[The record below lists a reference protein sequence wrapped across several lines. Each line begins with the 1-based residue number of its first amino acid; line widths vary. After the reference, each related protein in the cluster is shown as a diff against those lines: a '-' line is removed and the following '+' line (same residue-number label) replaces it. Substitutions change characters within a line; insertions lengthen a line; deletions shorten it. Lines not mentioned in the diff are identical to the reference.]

1 MIGIWKWE
9 CGSWKELITE
19 CGRRISELI
28 ILGILTY
35 FRHFFTMY
43 LQLAWRNIWRNSRR
57 TVIILTAV
65 VIGVWSM
72 VMLGSLMRGIAV
84 GMVNNGISTLTGH
97 IQIHHKGYRDDPA
110 IENSIADPLL
120 VDKTLGKILPEGA
133 VWTARVRVNAV
144 ASNARHSNGVT
155 LVGIDPSSEAK
166 VSFIGTAISQG
177 RYLNADDR
185 NGIVIGEALMK
196 KFDTKLGRK
205 LVLMSQD
212 TQREIASR
220 AFRIVGVFG
229 AEMEATEKQFVF
241 VLQQASR
248 KMLRLGEGISEIS
261 ILLPGKPDNPEV
273 YNQLKAT
280 LPPEQFE
287 VNTWRELLPF
297 QTAYLKIL
305 DGFMWI
311 WYLVVFVAMG
321 FGIVNTTLMAVFERM
336 REFGLLKALGMKPWW
351 ILREVLT
358 ESILLLV
365 TGMVIGNI
373 LAFICIFALAGSGI
387 DLSALAAGAEY
398 AGMTRV
404 IYPAIALKDILMSN
418 LVVLFL
424 GILVSAYP
432 AMKAARFTPVE
443 ALAHT

>member
-1 MIGIWKWE
+1 
-9 CGSWKELITE
+9 
-19 CGRRISELI
+19 
-28 ILGILTY
+28 
-35 FRHFFTMY
+35 MY

-110 IENSIADPLL
+110 IENSITDPMV
-120 VDKTLGKILPEGA
+120 VDRTLGKILPAGA

-144 ASNARHSNGVT
+144 ASNARHSSGVT
-155 LVGIDPSSEAK
+155 LVGVDPSSEAK

-196 KFDTKLGRK
+196 KFDTKPGRK

-220 AFRIVGVFG
+220 AFRIVGVFR

-351 ILREVLT
+351 ILMEVLT
-358 ESILLLV
+358 ESFLLLV

-373 LAFICIFALAGSGI
+373 LAFTCIFALAGSGI

-432 AMKAARFTPVE
+432 AVKAARFTPVE

>member
-1 MIGIWKWE
+1 
-9 CGSWKELITE
+9 
-19 CGRRISELI
+19 
-28 ILGILTY
+28 
-35 FRHFFTMY
+35 MY
-43 LQLAWRNIWRNSRR
+43 LQLAWRNIWRNTRR

-72 VMLGSLMRGIAV
+72 VLLGSLMRGIAV
-84 GMVNNGISTLTGH
+84 GMIKNGISTLTGH
-97 IQIHHKGYRDDPA
+97 IQIHHKGYRNDPA
-110 IENSIADPLL
+110 IENSITDPTGVEKAL
-120 VDKTLGKILPEGA
+120 KEALPEGA
-133 VWTARVRVNAV
+133 LWTARVRVNAV
-144 ASNARHSNGVT
+144 AGNARHSSGVT

-166 VSFIGTAISQG
+166 ISFIGSAVSQG
-177 RYLNADDR
+177 RYLNPDDR

-196 KFDTKLGRK
+196 RFDTRPGHK

-212 TQREIASR
+212 TQGEIASR
-220 AFRIVGVFG
+220 AFRIVGIFR

-241 VLQQASR
+241 VMRKESQ
-248 KMLRLGEGISEIS
+248 KMLGLGDGISELS
-261 ILLPGKPDNPEV
+261 ILLPGKPDNTEIVNRLRAILP
-273 YNQLKAT
+273 AT
-280 LPPEQFE
+280 EFE
-287 VNTWRELLPF
+287 INTWRELLPF

-351 ILREVLT
+351 ILREVLM
-358 ESILLLV
+358 ESFLLLIF
-365 TGMVIGNI
+365 GMIIGNL
-373 LAFICIFALAGSGI
+373 LAFICIFALARSGI

-404 IYPAIALKDILMSN
+404 IYPAIALKDLLISN

-424 GILVSAYP
+424 GIIVSAYP
-432 AMKAARFTPVE
+432 AVKAARFTPVE

>member
-1 MIGIWKWE
+1 MI
-9 CGSWKELITE
+9 
-19 CGRRISELI
+19 
-28 ILGILTY
+28 
-35 FRHFFTMY
+35 
-43 LQLAWRNIWRNSRR
+43 
-57 TVIILTAV
+57 
-65 VIGVWSM
+65 
-72 VMLGSLMRGIAV
+72 GSLMRGIAA
-84 GMVNNGISTLTGH
+84 GMIHNGISTLTGH

-110 IENSIADPLL
+110 IENSIADPKIVEKALAE
-120 VDKTLGKILPEGA
+120 ILPPGA

-144 ASNARHSNGVT
+144 ASNARHSGGVT
-155 LVGIDPSSEAK
+155 LVGIDPSSEAQ
-166 VSFIGTAISQG
+166 VSFIGKAISQG

-185 NGIVIGEALMK
+185 NGIIIGEALMK
-196 KFDTKLGRK
+196 KFDAKLGRK

-212 TQREIASR
+212 TQGEIGSR
-220 AFRIVGVFG
+220 AFRIVGIFK
-229 AEMEATEKQFVF
+229 AEMETTEKQFVF
-241 VLQQASR
+241 VMQQASR

-273 YNQLKAT
+273 YNLLKSA
-280 LPPEQFE
+280 LPAKEFE

-351 ILREVLT
+351 ILRQVLT
-358 ESILLLV
+358 ESALLLM
-365 TGMVIGNI
+365 TGMILGNI
-373 LAFICIFALAGSGI
+373 LAFIFIFILARSGI

-418 LVVLFL
+418 LIVLVL
-424 GILVSAYP
+424 GLLVSAYP
-432 AMKAARFTPVE
+432 AVKAARFTPVE

>member
-1 MIGIWKWE
+1 
-9 CGSWKELITE
+9 
-19 CGRRISELI
+19 
-28 ILGILTY
+28 
-35 FRHFFTMY
+35 MY
-43 LQLAWRNIWRNSRR
+43 LQLAWRNIWRNTRR

-72 VMLGSLMRGIAV
+72 VLLGALMRGIAV
-84 GMVNNGISTLTGH
+84 GMIKNGISTLTGH
-97 IQIHHKGYRDDPA
+97 IQIHHKGYRSDPA
-110 IENSIADPLL
+110 IENRISDPAVVENAL
-120 VDKTLGKILPEGA
+120 KEALPQGA
-133 VWTARVRVNAV
+133 SWTARVRVNAV
-144 ASNARHSNGVT
+144 ASNARHASGIT

-166 VSFIGTAISQG
+166 ISFIGTAVSQG
-177 RYLNADDR
+177 RYLNPDDS
-185 NGIVIGEALMK
+185 NGIVIGEALMN
-196 KFDTKLGRK
+196 KFDTRPGRK
-205 LVLMSQD
+205 LILMSQD
-212 TQREIASR
+212 THGEIASR
-220 AFRIVGVFG
+220 AFRIVGIFK
-229 AEMEATEKQFVF
+229 AEMETTEKQFVF
-241 VLQQASR
+241 VMRRASQ
-248 KMLRLGEGISEIS
+248 KMLGLGEAISEIS
-261 ILLPGKPDNPEV
+261 ILLPEKLDNPEV
-273 YNQLKAT
+273 YHRLKTA
-280 LPPEQFE
+280 LPSAEFE
-287 VNTWRELLPF
+287 VNTWRQLLPF

-321 FGIVNTTLMAVFERM
+321 FGIVNTTLMAVYERM

-358 ESILLLV
+358 ESLLLLV
-365 TGMVIGNI
+365 TGMILGNI

-424 GILVSAYP
+424 GIVVSAYP
-432 AMKAARFTPVE
+432 AVKAARFTPVE